1 MPLLQSL
8 STDSSPP
15 SSPDSAGFDL
25 TEAMFGF
32 THSSSADEES
42 DSESIQFVGVKF
54 EAMRDEA
61 NLSDSDGSVDGSNGG
76 NSTSSNSH
84 LGEEDDY
91 VQHNSVEP
99 PQSPSTAATQNN
111 NSPQSLGGDE
121 NSSVSEGGMEDEQ
134 SVVSIDSNSFEIMFS
149 FSTDEEDSLNEAS
162 LEDTYDDLSSE
173 EETNTSSG
181 GSLPGK
187 TALRFPPEKVL
198 YDGLKFAGYNLSIS
212 RCGEVRNTSR
222 FKAWYGVEPRTVSRF
237 CEDLFEKYPSTK
249 YRDVFMTLSWL
260 KNYNTFHVMAS
271 TWGCEEYI
279 GPTVEEYI
287 KRFASLKEGKIRLD
301 RFKDEPIIV
310 FSIDNCHFS
319 TEEFA
324 LSPST
329 KWYNFKQGSAGLKYE
344 VAISIHHQE
353 IMWIR
358 GPLPCSV
365 HDMTMF
371 RGGTSKDIKKKKVDK
386 EAFIFQIPDGKK
398 GVGDSGC
405 KCFSPPTRFIAI
417 DC

>member
-198 YDGLKFAGYNLSIS
+198 YDGLKFAGYNL
-212 RCGEVRNTSR
+212 
-222 FKAWYGVEPRTVSRF
+222 
-237 CEDLFEKYPSTK
+237 L
-249 YRDVFMTLSWL
+249 DVVKFGTHPAS
-260 KNYNTFHVMAS
+260 KHGMAS
-271 TWGCEEYI
+271 NQEQFQDFVRI
-279 GPTVEEYI
+279 
-287 KRFASLKEGKIRLD
+287 SLRNI
-301 RFKDEPIIV
+301 PQQ
-310 FSIDNCHFS
+310 N
-319 TEEFA
+319 T
-324 LSPST
+324 
-329 KWYNFKQGSAGLKYE
+329 
-344 VAISIHHQE
+344 
-353 IMWIR
+353 
-358 GPLPCSV
+358 
-365 HDMTMF
+365 
-371 RGGTSKDIKKKKVDK
+371 GTSL
-386 EAFIFQIPDGKK
+386 
-398 GVGDSGC
+398 
-405 KCFSPPTRFIAI
+405 
-417 DC
+417 